1 MKLYPSITVYYN
13 DNDQRENRLIK

>member
-13 DNDQRENRLIK
+13 DNDQRENKLIK